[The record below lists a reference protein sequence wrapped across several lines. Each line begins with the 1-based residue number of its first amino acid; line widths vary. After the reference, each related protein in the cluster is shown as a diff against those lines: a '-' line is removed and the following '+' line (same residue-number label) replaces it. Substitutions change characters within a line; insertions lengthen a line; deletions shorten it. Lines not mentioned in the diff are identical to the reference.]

1 MKALFLTL
9 LLISSQ
15 VFADNGNA
23 VVNFEM
29 LDTHQVEKLTAK
41 VEKTNEDLKLIL
53 KEIERQQ
60 NLKTTTG
67 EMK

>member
-1 MKALFLTL
+1 MKTIILAL
-9 LLISSQ
+9 LLISSP

-23 VVNFEM
+23 AVNFEM
-29 LDTHQVEKLTAK
+29 LDTREVEKLTEK

-67 EMK
+67 E